1 MAQKIIFKEKDEKTF
16 WDYWREFVSKN
27 NVSPRYLPSYLE
39 WKLKIANERVPFA
52 ADKSFVYLVN
62 NKVIACVL
70 FPLERNN
77 KNIVA
82 SLDGDY
88 IFAPLVADSS
98 SRKEVFA
105 LIDKI
110 AQDNKVV
117 KIMFSEDIFELKNR
131 YNYLQRYNYLDTSI
145 LSFVIDLE
153 TPDLLAAC
161 RKGHRQSIE
170 KIINDKNF
178 NSFYID
184 SANPSYDLYKEYVKL
199 HHKASGRVTRSLETF
214 DMQFDRL
221 KKGRAVL
228 FGLKYK
234 DKNVAFA
241 YFDFNV
247 GKATYSSGADDPD
260 YNKFFLYH
268 ALLYKAMEYF
278 KNMGVKYIDTN
289 QPSSPSAQ
297 FDYYPDKKQLNIAFF
312 KRGFGGDFR
321 PQFRGI
327 KYFSKEAFEGDALIF
342 KKKYGVTI
350 QSL

>member
-1 MAQKIIFKEKDEKTF
+1 MAQKIIFKEQDEKKF
-16 WDYWREFVSKN
+16 WDYWQEFASEN
-27 NVSPRYLPSYLE
+27 NVSPRYLRHYIE
-39 WKLKIANERVPFA
+39 WKLKIAARVPFV

-62 NKVIACVL
+62 NKITACVL
-70 FPLERNN
+70 LPLERDK

-88 IFAPLVADSS
+88 IFSPLFSDISL
-98 SRKEVFA
+98 RKEVFA

-110 AQDNKVV
+110 AQENKAA
-117 KIMFSEDIFELKNR
+117 KIMFAEDIFELKNN
-131 YNYLQRYNYLDTSI
+131 YNYLQKYDYLDTSI
-145 LSFVIDLE
+145 LSFVINLE
-153 TPDLLAAC
+153 APNLLGAC

-178 NSFYID
+178 SVFFTD
-184 SANPSYDLYKEYVKL
+184 SANPSHDLHKDYVEL
-199 HHKASGRVTRSLETF
+199 HHKASGKMTRSLETF
-214 DMQFDRL
+214 DMQFERL
-221 KKGRAVL
+221 KEGKAVL

-234 DKNVAFA
+234 GKNAAFA
-241 YFDFNV
+241 YFDVNA

-260 YNKFFLYH
+260 YDKFFLYH

-278 KNMGVKYIDTN
+278 KNTGVKYIDTN

-297 FDYYPDKKQLNIAFF
+297 FDYYSDKKQLNIAFF

-327 KYFSKEAFEGDALIF
+327 KYLSREAFEKDALNF
-342 KKKYGVTI
+342 KEKYAVTI
-350 QSL
+350 PPL